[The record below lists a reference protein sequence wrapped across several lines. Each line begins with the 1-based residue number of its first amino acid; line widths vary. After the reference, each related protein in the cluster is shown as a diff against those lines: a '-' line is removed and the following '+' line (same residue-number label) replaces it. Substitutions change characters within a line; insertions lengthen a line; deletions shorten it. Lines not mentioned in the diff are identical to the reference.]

1 MRAGNYTR
9 SIKPNTIR
17 SPPTHS
23 PLPKDST
30 YWNSRRD
37 KPLTTDEKALY
48 ITGTNVV
55 RTEADSSVL
64 TRYLQLGERL
74 TSTVNR
80 DYKSTRVKYSGLLNP
95 FQLSFG
101 SNGITYKQEARISKT
116 FEHDRQLRF
125 HPEIGFLFK
134 EKELRLRL
142 TTDWEYHPER
152 QGILNLT
159 IANDNQSYS
168 SEVIHQ
174 INEILKD
181 TPICFEDLNLKYFQ
195 HYYAKLM
202 NQIELMNGFRLSA
215 GLAYHYRT
223 PVKKNKD
230 TGLDLKDHNEFTPVI
245 GLTYTPRQYYWMD
258 GYRKEYLHS
267 HYPTFRIELAR
278 SIPDLLGCTGNYWR
292 MEAGMNQTVRLG
304 LSERLSYNL
313 SGGLFLTSIT
323 CTSPISAISP
333 NVISPSLGAIG
344 LAGSFIIW
352 VGIGTMPPT
361 NIFKGTSCTRAHSF
375 YCDSSSPIPRRINTS
390 CPNVSTSASYGL
402 PYCRITASSGMVSVA
417 TFFI

>member
-1 MRAGNYTR
+1 MYT
-9 SIKPNTIR
+9 
-17 SPPTHS
+17 
-23 PLPKDST
+23 
-30 YWNSRRD
+30 
-37 KPLTTDEKALY
+37 
-48 ITGTNVV
+48 TGTNVV
-55 RTEADSSVL
+55 RTEADSSAL

-181 TPICFEDLNLKYFQ
+181 TPIRFEDLNLKYFQ

-202 NQIELMNGFRLSA
+202 NQIELMNLS
-215 GLAYHYRT
+215 LIH
-223 PVKKNKD
+223 
-230 TGLDLKDHNEFTPVI
+230 I
-245 GLTYTPRQYYWMD
+245 
-258 GYRKEYLHS
+258 
-267 HYPTFRIELAR
+267 
-278 SIPDLLGCTGNYWR
+278 
-292 MEAGMNQTVRLG
+292 
-304 LSERLSYNL
+304 
-313 SGGLFLTSIT
+313 
-323 CTSPISAISP
+323 
-333 NVISPSLGAIG
+333 
-344 LAGSFIIW
+344 
-352 VGIGTMPPT
+352 
-361 NIFKGTSCTRAHSF
+361 
-375 YCDSSSPIPRRINTS
+375 
-390 CPNVSTSASYGL
+390 
-402 PYCRITASSGMVSVA
+402 
-417 TFFI
+417 

>member
-1 MRAGNYTR
+1 M
-9 SIKPNTIR
+9 
-17 SPPTHS
+17 
-23 PLPKDST
+23 
-30 YWNSRRD
+30 
-37 KPLTTDEKALY
+37 
-48 ITGTNVV
+48 
-55 RTEADSSVL
+55 
-64 TRYLQLGERL
+64 
-74 TSTVNR
+74 
-80 DYKSTRVKYSGLLNP
+80 
-95 FQLSFG
+95 
-101 SNGITYKQEARISKT
+101 
-116 FEHDRQLRF
+116 
-125 HPEIGFLFK
+125 
-134 EKELRLRL
+134 
-142 TTDWEYHPER
+142 
-152 QGILNLT
+152 
-159 IANDNQSYS
+159 
-168 SEVIHQ
+168 IHQ

-313 SGGLFLTSIT
+313 SGGLFFNQHNMYFADFSYFAKRYFPEPWGDRFGGIFH
-323 CTSPISAISP
+323 
-333 NVISPSLGAIG
+333 NLG
-344 LAGSFIIW
+344 
-352 VGIGTMPPT
+352 GIGTMPPT

-417 TFFI
+417 TFFHIALFLGFEEFKYQSVGLKFALELFR

>member
-1 MRAGNYTR
+1 MYT
-9 SIKPNTIR
+9 
-17 SPPTHS
+17 
-23 PLPKDST
+23 
-30 YWNSRRD
+30 
-37 KPLTTDEKALY
+37 
-48 ITGTNVV
+48 TGTNVV
-55 RTEADSSVL
+55 RTEADSSAL

-181 TPICFEDLNLKYFQ
+181 TPIRFEDLNLKYFQ

-215 GLAYHYRT
+215 GLAYR
-223 PVKKNKD
+223 
-230 TGLDLKDHNEFTPVI
+230 I
-245 GLTYTPRQYYWMD
+245 GS
-258 GYRKEYLHS
+258 K
-267 HYPTFRIELAR
+267 
-278 SIPDLLGCTGNYWR
+278 
-292 MEAGMNQTVRLG
+292 
-304 LSERLSYNL
+304 
-313 SGGLFLTSIT
+313 
-323 CTSPISAISP
+323 
-333 NVISPSLGAIG
+333 
-344 LAGSFIIW
+344 GS
-352 VGIGTMPPT
+352 
-361 NIFKGTSCTRAHSF
+361 
-375 YCDSSSPIPRRINTS
+375 
-390 CPNVSTSASYGL
+390 
-402 PYCRITASSGMVSVA
+402 
-417 TFFI
+417 